1 MPSTSAERMRKMRK
15 LNAEDPE
22 RKTRKLDTIYMFG
35 CVEIAIIIDVFGEIW
50 FRGVDLARALEID
63 NPNTAITDVLYDKYY
78 KSFENLLLNERYQ
91 HIPGMHPKTI
101 FVNEMGA
108 YRFLLR
114 SRMPLATAFFD
125 WICAEILP
133 KTKALQANHVF
144 EDLDERRK
152 QYLEGF
158 IYLAT
163 SDKYK
168 KDNIY
173 KIGYAKNV
181 SKRVSALNVS
191 RCSDLLTVYVCCPVK
206 NARLTERALHLHF
219 KSKLVRGE
227 FYCLDSK
234 DIQYV
239 SDYCNLYNE

>member
-1 MPSTSAERMRKMRK
+1 MPLTSAERMRKMRK
-15 LNAEDPE
+15 LNADDPE
-22 RKTRKLDTIYMFG
+22 RQHRKLDTMFMFG
-35 CVEIAIIIDVFGEIW
+35 CVEIAIIVDVFGDIW
-50 FRGVDLARALEID
+50 FRGVDLARALDLED
-63 NPNTAITDVLYDKYY
+63 PNHAICNVLDEKYY

-91 HIPGMHPKTI
+91 HIPGMHPKTT

-125 WICAEILP
+125 WICVEILP

-173 KIGYAKNV
+173 KIGYAKNIN
-181 SKRVSALNVS
+181 KRISALNVG
-191 RCSDLLTVYVCCPVK
+191 RCSDLLYVHTCCSVK
-206 NARLTERALHLHF
+206 NARLAERTLHLHF
-219 KSKLVRGE
+219 KAKIVRGE
-227 FYCLDSK
+227 FYCLNNV
-234 DIQYV
+234 DIEYV
-239 SDYCNLYNE
+239 YDFCKLYNE